1 MARTA
6 KVCRG
11 TWCMA
16 FGFDKM
22 ATLEQVSGDM
32 ATALMA
38 TTDDVQEHLQKVAAA
53 ESALQSHIT
62 PAPIDAARPPES

>member
-1 MARTA
+1 
-6 KVCRG
+6 
-11 TWCMA
+11 
-16 FGFDKM
+16 M